1 MSKTTSTRTT
11 TRQVQTT
18 RINGQKVRLVT
29 SNGKVTISEAPTEEW
44 RLQAEAVR
52 QLRAMPEYTAT
63 ASQASPASFT
73 LAGDFNAGRRSR
85 QESMKAKATG
95 LVAGESDLRIYASQ
109 GRLLM
114 LEYKNAEGRLSGEQ
128 RDRHALLRAL
138 GYTVEVIKATTPEEC
153 ARASV
158 SAVRGWLAAPAA
170 VNDNKSPSTPWRF
183 AGSRA

>member
-11 TRQVQTT
+11 ARQVQTT

-29 SNGKVTISEAPTEEW
+29 SNGKVTITEAPAEEW

-52 QLRAMPEYTAT
+52 QLRAMPEYAAT
-63 ASQASPASFT
+63 AAQARAGSFT

-95 LVAGESDLRIYASQ
+95 LVAGEADLRVYASG
-109 GRLLM
+109 GRVLM

-128 RDRHALLRAL
+128 KDRHALLRAL
-138 GYTVEVIKATTPEEC
+138 GYTVEVIKAATPEEC
-153 ARASV
+153 AQMSVATVRA
-158 SAVRGWLAAPAA
+158 WLAASAA
-170 VNDNKSPSTPWRF
+170 VNDNKLPSTPWRF